1 MVMEMADTSGLKL
14 IGLAFAVVT
23 LAVTATTA
31 VVVANVDTDR
41 SELRSHDR
49 SR

>member
-1 MVMEMADTSGLKL
+1 MEMADTSGLKL

-31 VVVANVDTDR
+31 AVVANVDTDR
-41 SELRSHDR
+41 IELQSTARPE
-49 SR
+49 